1 MSFFR
6 KDYSAYPQ
14 PVVVTPDPRYAGGSI
29 SEAVAEAIDTEHT
42 SKYRNNTVDNHQTES
57 IRAPRSSGGT
67 GDDAE
72 QDNSSEQQL
81 PPRQLQ
87 QENTQHESS
96 SQVTTTQELQQKDSA
111 KLADGIMSLLGPI
124 VQEMDFNIVS
134 VRKSQSELE
143 KEIERLMAGMY
154 RELPIYELLSTEL
167 LVDGSL
173 TFLFTF
179 DASAV
184 ELQLFMASSAAPP
197 DVEPA
202 VQKLLKARRQ
212 IMTANS
218 TLKTVQDRVDR
229 MHLQIA
235 RRQ

>member
-14 PVVVTPDPRYAGGSI
+14 PVVVTPDPRYAGESI

-42 SKYRNNTVDNHQTES
+42 SKYRDNIIDSHQSASIEALES
-57 IRAPRSSGGT
+57 SKGT
-67 GDDAE
+67 GDDEE
-72 QDNSSEQQL
+72 QDNSSEQRSQS
-81 PPRQLQ
+81 PPSQPQ
-87 QENTQHESS
+87 QANTQHESS
-96 SQVTTTQELQQKDSA
+96 SQLTTAQESQQQKDTA

-143 KEIERLMAGMY
+143 KEIERLMA
-154 RELPIYELLSTEL
+154 
-167 LVDGSL
+167 
-173 TFLFTF
+173 
-179 DASAV
+179 

-218 TLKTVQDRVDR
+218 TLKTVQERVDR
-229 MHLQIA
+229 MRLQVT